1 MHEPHRGTPKDA
13 RTVSPSSSGLSLKR
27 RITAALGA
35 LLLLFASSWL
45 PAASDTKSLTAILL
59 VARNGLPDP
68 DFADSI
74 VLVMNNL
81 GPAPVG
87 VIVNRP
93 TKIAVAE
100 LFPQLKQ
107 LTRLHDKVYFGGP
120 VEYGSVWFL
129 FRASSAPPEHAIR
142 ALDGLYLSADEQLLL
157 RLLRRDKPM
166 DGLRIFIGHS
176 GWAPGQL
183 ESEIAN
189 GDWAL
194 QHANPEAI
202 FNGKSERTWPAP
214 QGQEPN
220 T

>member
-1 MHEPHRGTPKDA
+1 
-13 RTVSPSSSGLSLKR
+13 VCVF
-27 RITAALGA
+27 
-35 LLLLFASSWL
+35 LLLFVSALST
-45 PAASDTKSLTAILL
+45 AASDTKDLTAILL
-59 VARNGLPDP
+59 VARDGLPDP
-68 DFADSI
+68 DFANSV

-93 TKIAVAE
+93 TKIGVAE
-100 LFPQLKQ
+100 LFPQLKG
-107 LTRLHDKVYFGGP
+107 LGRLHDKVYFGGP

-129 FRASSAPPEHAIR
+129 FRASTPQAHAVR
-142 ALDGLYLSADEQLLL
+142 ALEGLYVSADEQLLI
-157 RLLRRDKPM
+157 RLLNRAKPM

-183 ESEIAN
+183 EAEIAH

-194 QHANPEAI
+194 QHANSEAI
-202 FNGKSERTWPAP
+202 FNGKSEHAWPAP
-214 QGQEPN
+214 PAPKPN

>member
-1 MHEPHRGTPKDA
+1 
-13 RTVSPSSSGLSLKR
+13 
-27 RITAALGA
+27 
-35 LLLLFASSWL
+35 
-45 PAASDTKSLTAILL
+45 LTAILL
-59 VARNGLPDP
+59 VARDGLPDP
-68 DFADSI
+68 DFADSV

-93 TKIAVAE
+93 TKIAVSE

-107 LTRLHDKVYFGGP
+107 LARVHDKVYFGGP

-129 FRASSAPPEHAIR
+129 FRASSAPEHAIR
-142 ALDGLYLSADEQLLL
+142 ALDGLYLSADEDLLRQLLS
-157 RLLRRDKPM
+157 RDKPM

-194 QHANPEAI
+194 QHANSDAI
-202 FNGKSERTWPAP
+202 FNRKSEHAWPAP
-214 QGQEPN
+214 QAPKPS

>member
-1 MHEPHRGTPKDA
+1 
-13 RTVSPSSSGLSLKR
+13 VCVF
-27 RITAALGA
+27 
-35 LLLLFASSWL
+35 LLLFVTSLST
-45 PAASDTKSLTAILL
+45 AASDTKDLTAILL
-59 VARNGLPDP
+59 VARDGLPDP
-68 DFADSI
+68 DFANSV

-93 TKIAVAE
+93 TKIGVAE
-100 LFPQLKQ
+100 LFPQLKG
-107 LTRLHDKVYFGGP
+107 LGGLHDKVYFGGP

-129 FRASSAPPEHAIR
+129 FRATTPPAHAVR
-142 ALDGLYLSADEQLLL
+142 ALEGLYVSADEQLLMH
-157 RLLRRDKPM
+157 LLSRAKPM

-183 ESEIAN
+183 EAEIAH

-202 FNGKSERTWPAP
+202 FNGKSEHAWPAP
-214 QGQEPN
+214 QAPKPN

>member
-1 MHEPHRGTPKDA
+1 M
-13 RTVSPSSSGLSLKR
+13 SPSSSGPFLER
-27 RITAALGA
+27 RIAAALCA
-35 LLLLFASSWL
+35 LLLLFAGSW
-45 PAASDTKSLTAILL
+45 PTTASDTKSLTAILL
-59 VARNGLPDP
+59 VARSGLADP
-68 DFADSI
+68 DFAESV

-93 TKIAVAE
+93 TKIGVSE

-157 RLLRRDKPM
+157 RLLSREKPM

-194 QHANPEAI
+194 QHANSEAI
-202 FNGKSERTWPAP
+202 FNGKSEHAWPAP
-214 QGQEPN
+214 QGHEPS